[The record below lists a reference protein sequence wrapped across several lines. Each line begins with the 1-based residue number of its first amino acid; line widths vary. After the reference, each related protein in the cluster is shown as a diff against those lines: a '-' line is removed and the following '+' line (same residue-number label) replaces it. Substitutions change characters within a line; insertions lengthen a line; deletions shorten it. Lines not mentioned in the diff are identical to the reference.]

1 MVELLIKSTVDGQM
15 QLSLFHKAEG
25 GNRPLLVGLHTWS
38 YDRFNQQKN
47 MLPVALEQDFNL
59 LLPDFR
65 GCNTEDNNNP
75 QKACGSKQA
84 KQDII
89 DAVNHVIESY
99 DIDTSRIFLLGAS
112 GGGHMALLMAA
123 YAPKLWRAVDAW
135 VPISSL
141 ADWHTQSLD
150 LNPKYSRHL
159 EACCGGTPQDKP
171 EEYEYRSPITYVKEL
186 AKANLR
192 INHGRYDPIVP
203 FTQSVKLYNAIL
215 EYNEKTKTYLNIF
228 DGGHEMH
235 IDEAIEWFDSQT
247 KETKATYV
255 TG

>member
-1 MVELLIKSTVDGQM
+1 MVELLIKSTVDGSLQP
-15 QLSLFHKAEG
+15 SLFHKASG
-25 GNRPLLVGLHTWS
+25 RNRPLLVGLHTWS
-38 YDRFNQQKN
+38 FDRLNQQKN

-65 GCNTEDNNNP
+65 GCNTGENSEP
-75 QKACGSKQA
+75 QKACGSKYA

-89 DAVNHVIESY
+89 DAVTYVTENY
-99 DIDTSRIFLLGAS
+99 GIDTDRIFLLGAS

-123 YAPKLWRAVDAW
+123 YAPTLWRAVDAW

-141 ADWHTQSLD
+141 TDWHAQSLD
-150 LNPKYSRHL
+150 LNPKYSSHL
-159 EACCGGTPQDKP
+159 EACCGGTPQDRP
-171 EEYEYRSPITYVKEL
+171 EEYVYRSPATYIQEL

-203 FTQSVKLYNAIL
+203 FTQSVKLYNEIL
-215 EYNEKTKTYLNIF
+215 AYDSKTRTYLNIF

-235 IDEAIEWFDSQT
+235 IDEAITWFESQT
-247 KETKATYV
+247 KDIKTEEV

>member
-1 MVELLIKSTVDGQM
+1 MVELLIKSTVDGQV
-15 QLSLFHKAEG
+15 QPSLFHKAEG
-25 GNRPLLVGLHTWS
+25 KKRPLLVGLHTWS
-38 YDRFNQQKN
+38 YDRFNQQGK
-47 MLPVALEQDFNL
+47 MLPVAIEQNFNL

-65 GCNTEDNNNP
+65 GPNTGDNPQP
-75 QKACGSKQA
+75 QKACGSECA

-89 DAVNHVIESY
+89 DAVTYIIENY
-99 DIDTSRIFLLGAS
+99 DIDTDRIFLLGAS

-123 YAPKLWRAVDAW
+123 YSPELWRAVDAW

-141 ADWHTQSLD
+141 TGWYNQSLD
-150 LNPKYSRHL
+150 ANPKYSRFL
-159 EACCGGTPQDKP
+159 EACCGGNPQDKP
-171 EEYEYRSPITYVKEL
+171 EEYEYRSPTSYVKEL

-203 FTQSVKLYNAIL
+203 FTQSVKLYNKVL
-215 EYNEKTKTYLNIF
+215 EHNPKTKTYLNIF

-235 IDEAIEWFDSQT
+235 IDEAIKWFESQSKSIKT
-247 KETKATYV
+247 ESV